1 MTDIAQIG
9 ISIDTKDV
17 KVAQGE
23 LGKLANAADNAGE
36 EIEQLGNEAQTA
48 GKKVNTGLA
57 KPAKSAGDALGGYE
71 RNAGKA
77 GKSTGRFGQLAGQ
90 AGFQVNDFVVQVQ
103 GGQSALLAF
112 SQQGSQLLG
121 AFGSIGAVAGAVL
134 ALGAAV
140 GGVLYN
146 QLNKGSEAAKRY
158 KVTIDDLKESFD
170 ELTEAQL
177 RSGGVAVRKSL
188 KELNKE
194 KKAID
199 KDVKELTKQVES
211 LESRAAS
218 ATGSGRREQRQKDL
232 TKQLVDLRD
241 KLFTA
246 INTQEGIE
254 QDILDTQ
261 ILQSKTLARIAD
273 KNGEV
278 IDAEKMKNKMHFE
291 YLARQR
297 LELEQLEAVEVKKD
311 ETNDKEAKAN
321 AKRLR
326 DLQRIIEKNLEL
338 NDLLDLR
345 FQREF
350 EAEKEGNDAFLQSM
364 VNKNK
369 TELETLTEHLQT
381 IKDLEFS
388 FARDGEL
395 RKQAQAAV
403 EAQIEESITKKAE
416 EEALKR
422 RQLTAGYFQDAS
434 DIMSTFNDFMS
445 LSSIGRKQTLED
457 ELRNN
462 KSLSAEQVK
471 NKEAELRGI
480 FNQEKN
486 AKKNSILM
494 STAAGVMT
502 QLATGNFVAAAK
514 VGAAGAVNYAKVNAT
529 SFKSPAPA
537 PSSPVSAPQ
546 QTTSNVTFD
555 FSNIPNNAMITADGL
570 VDMMKQSLRDAKLN
584 GEVI

>member
-140 GGVLYN
+140 GGVLFN
-146 QLNKGSEAAKRY
+146 QLNKGDEAVKQF
-158 KVTIDDLKESFD
+158 KTGVDDLRESL
-170 ELTEAQL
+170 E
-177 RSGGVAVRKSL
+177 
-188 KELNKE
+188 ELNKAQILGGLVELRKETKKLSKQEKALVKDIEELKEKQKEVNEVTTTNVRVKARQEASLKAQKKLLDEIQEKEDALYTIQQQILDNNILTGDANEKIANQSGKVLDIE
-194 KKAID
+194 KK
-199 KDVKELTKQVES
+199 KNEMHFQNLQM
-211 LESRAAS
+211 
-218 ATGSGRREQRQKDL
+218 QR
-232 TKQLVDLRD
+232 
-241 KLFTA
+241 
-246 INTQEGIE
+246 
-254 QDILDTQ
+254 
-261 ILQSKTLARIAD
+261 LQSQQLD
-273 KNGEV
+273 EFLQENE
-278 IDAEKMKNKMHFE
+278 
-291 YLARQR
+291 R
-297 LELEQLEAVEVKKD
+297 LFALD
-311 ETNDKEAKAN
+311 EKAN
-321 AKRLR
+321 AKKLL
-326 DLQRIIEKNLEL
+326 DLQKIIEKNQEL

-345 FQREF
+345 FEREF
-350 EAEKEGNDAFLQSM
+350 EQDKGKNDAFLQSM

-403 EAQIEESITKKAE
+403 EAQIEEGITKKAE

-480 FNQEKN
+480 FNQEKERTKRT
-486 AKKNSILM
+486 ALLM

-502 QLATGNFVAAAK
+502 QLATGNLLGAIK
-514 VGAAGAVNYAKVNAT
+514 VGAAGAVNYAKASAT

-537 PSSPVSAPQ
+537 PSSPVSSSPQ

-555 FSNIPNNAMITADGL
+555 FSNIPSNAMITADGL

>member
-36 EIEQLGNEAQTA
+36 EIEQLGDEAQVAGSKVEKSGKRIKGAAGNVRSYTKNTKDA
-48 GKKVNTGLA
+48 GKN
-57 KPAKSAGDALGGYE
+57 
-71 RNAGKA
+71 
-77 GKSTGRFGQLAGQ
+77 TGRFGQIAGQ
-90 AGFQVNDFVVQVQ
+90 AGFQVGDFATQVQ

-121 AFGSIGAVAGAVL
+121 AFGAGGAIAGAVL
-134 ALGAAV
+134 AVGAAI
-140 GGVLYN
+140 GGIFLKSTKDAN
-146 QLNKGSEAAKRY
+146 EA
-158 KVTIDDLKESFD
+158 IKEFISNID
-170 ELTEAQL
+170 ELEEKAQQ
-177 RSGGVAVRKSL
+177 L
-188 KELNKE
+188 KL
-194 KKAID
+194 
-199 KDVKELTKQVES
+199 S
-211 LESRAAS
+211 
-218 ATGSGRREQRQKDL
+218 
-232 TKQLVDLRD
+232 
-241 KLFTA
+241 
-246 INTQEGIE
+246 
-254 QDILDTQ
+254 
-261 ILQSKTLARIAD
+261 
-273 KNGEV
+273 
-278 IDAEKMKNKMHFE
+278 DAEIA
-291 YLARQR
+291 LASGSVFD
-297 LELEQLEAVEVKKD
+297 QLEAENKLLK
-311 ETNDKEAKAN
+311 ERTKEAERLQGLLIAQEEQFKTISKARGDTRSVLKRIEETTRDLADANLLVFQSEKKIEKLQRQRKIFQSDAIEQTEVNFDRQRKLNEALEQGNTLYGGILQKAKGAALEIKKAAKEQEKAN
-321 AKRLR
+321 KEQQKLFNIDESFVSGIIRSSLTPIEIAQQRL
-326 DLQRIIEKNLEL
+326 NEL
-338 NDLLDLR
+338 NAI
-345 FQREF
+345 RERGF
-350 EAEKEGNDAFLQSM
+350 NDQ
-364 VNKNK
+364 NK
-369 TELETLTEHLQT
+369 L
-381 IKDLEFS
+381 
-388 FARDGEL
+388 
-395 RKQAQAAV
+395 AQA
-403 EAQIEESITKKAE
+403 ELILTNQIEEMKTQKIIE
-416 EEALKR
+416 ENLKR
-422 RQLTAGYFQDAS
+422 KQMVAGYFQDAS

-555 FSNIPNNAMITADGL
+555 FSNIPQNAMITADGL